1 MKLFRIWLFGVPL
14 AVASLVVLGAISHR
28 VAAYTQ
34 ESRPDC
40 LLDRQ
45 LDGVPSAVAKQRN
58 GVTCDSRAVQ

>member
-14 AVASLVVLGAISHR
+14 AVASLLALGAISHR

-34 ESRPDC
+34 DTQSEC

-45 LDGVPSAVAKQRN
+45 VDGVPSAIAKQRN
-58 GVTCDSRAVQ
+58 GIPCRSDAVQ